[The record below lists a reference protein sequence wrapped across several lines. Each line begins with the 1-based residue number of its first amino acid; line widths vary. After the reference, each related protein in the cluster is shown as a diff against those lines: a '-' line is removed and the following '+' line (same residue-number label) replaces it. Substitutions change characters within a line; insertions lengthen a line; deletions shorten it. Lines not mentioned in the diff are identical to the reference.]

1 MRSRAR
7 TGSDVK
13 VRSAAIRDL
22 NSILSDDHPLLRS
35 IASGADLGL
44 DVLKISDRGNGSS
57 PTPDYNAGVDAFSVV
72 TGSSTS
78 SDASAAVASSVSDMV
93 AKLGRV
99 LRAVGPVKELSLSIL
114 SVPPMWLT
122 ELPQLLQGHAI
133 ESLTIVVPG
142 LPEAAG
148 EALSEIVAPPQNALR
163 TLRVRTL
170 DVPLSTNEV
179 AAFAE
184 GLRSNSS
191 LTQLSVVNV
200 NPPEAGTASQ
210 TLLECAQASIC
221 RKVALQIS
229 VNETESGSDGIVVAA
244 LPPSQQGAGAAGG
257 AGPAAAGGRPR
268 VPSASGAVPVVSFGQ
283 PGHSSMPHR
292 RSPGGSEHGGA
303 GAAAHKVSFAGVGA
317 GGAGMA
323 PPESSYGVVSSMGMQ
338 PQGYAYAGS
347 AGGVQGLPGAS
358 GAGAGSAPRPSAGQ
372 PGAAMMA
379 RQFTG
384 PDGDSGVEP
393 A

>member
-35 IASGADLGL
+35 LASGADLGL

-78 SDASAAVASSVSDMV
+78 SDASAAVASSVSDV
-93 AKLGRV
+93 VSKLGRV
-99 LRAVGPVKELSLSIL
+99 LRAVGPIKELSLSIL

-244 LPPSQQGAGAAGG
+244 LPPSQQGVGAADG
-257 AGPAAAGGRPR
+257 AGPAASGRPR
-268 VPSASGAVPVVSFGQ
+268 VPSASGAVPVLSFGQ

-292 RSPGGSEHGGA
+292 RSSGGSEHGGA

-317 GGAGMA
+317 GGAGVA
-323 PPESSYGVVSSMGMQ
+323 SADSSFGVVSSMGMQ
-338 PQGYAYAGS
+338 PQGYALAGS

-358 GAGAGSAPRPSAGQ
+358 GAGAGLATRPSASGQ

-384 PDGDSGVEP
+384 PDGDSSVEP

>member
-78 SDASAAVASSVSDMV
+78 SDASAAVASSVSDVV

-99 LRAVGPVKELSLSIL
+99 LRAVGPIKELSLSIL

-229 VNETESGSDGIVVAA
+229 VNETESGSGGIVVAA
-244 LPPSQQGAGAAGG
+244 LPPSQQAAGA
-257 AGPAAAGGRPR
+257 AAAGGRPR
-268 VPSASGAVPVVSFGQ
+268 VPSASGALPVLSVGQ

-292 RSPGGSEHGGA
+292 RSSGASEHGGA

-317 GGAGMA
+317 GGAGLA
-323 PPESSYGVVSSMGMQ
+323 SAETSYGVVSSMGMQ
-338 PQGYAYAGS
+338 PQGYAYAGR

-358 GAGAGSAPRPSAGQ
+358 GAGAGFAPRPSGGQ

-393 A
+393 T